1 MRSGGRIRGA
11 EDTDGARGPAG
22 WGRSWTSEPGCC
34 RGGCKQS
41 AGLGELW
48 NARLAIGLVCVAAIH
63 HVGERE
69 GERGGVQPGGWGER
83 RGGEEERENDR
94 KQGMGEWKRRTGE
107 RERKRER
114 ERERERKRKR

>member
-1 MRSGGRIRGA
+1 MVPNTLCSNPTQRTGQIDSNLVVSVVQMRSGGRIRGA

-69 GERGGVQPGGWGER
+69 GERGSQ
-83 RGGEEERENDR
+83 
-94 KQGMGEWKRRTGE
+94 
-107 RERKRER
+107 
-114 ERERERKRKR
+114 